1 MQFVGGEARVSHLG
15 VGDDRADEG
24 VAVEGAVARE
34 AASSARSPA
43 RNPRESA
50 KLSDLVGVHVHAAV
64 AVGGGGVDERERF
77 GLTAVG
83 RGEDARG
90 LVVEGGGRTSA
101 GAICE
106 TRTQRLGQG
115 IARVA
120 QTLPFQLQYRAL
132 GVSRDEQVREPAA
145 RAARLCAAHPRR
157 IHARAVDVAGVH
169 VARATITSLR
179 RRTAACGRV
188 SISADCSMSRALSA
202 GWSEC
207 FDRSARVVDREPLRV
222 PRRGRT
228 IARTRTARRGD
239 RDVRDVRKKSRYA
252 RVPPPRPLPPSRA
265 RRTARARPYTPASP
279 NPSDRNRFPDPAPAG
294 RGEAPRATSPAPSS
308 SATASTTASLMTAAL
323 RCANRSA
330 AVSFPRP
337 SRSRPLSPRGSRA
350 DDGTLAPKETR

>member
-34 AASSARSPA
+34 AASVGEVAGA
-43 RNPRESA
+43 GILGESA

-101 GAICE
+101 GAIRE

-239 RDVRDVRKKSRYA
+239 RDVRDVRKVARVRA
-252 RVPPPRPLPPSRA
+252 RVPPLVPSPSRA
-265 RRTARARPYTPASP
+265 RRTARAR
-279 NPSDRNRFPDPAPAG
+279 RI
-294 RGEAPRATSPAPSS
+294 PRVPES
-308 SATASTTASLMTAAL
+308 
-323 RCANRSA
+323 
-330 AVSFPRP
+330 V
-337 SRSRPLSPRGSRA
+337 
-350 DDGTLAPKETR
+350 